1 MGLTQNHE
9 CTIYFKSTDLD
20 LGDDVCTM
28 DQLTTMSQSV
38 RVCHYR
44 NDCLT
49 YRPVIIFHAYNSII
63 H

>member
-9 CTIYFKSTDLD
+9 CTGYFKSTDLD

-38 RVCHYR
+38 RVSHYHI
-44 NDCLT
+44 DCLT
-49 YRPVIIFHAYNSII
+49 
-63 H
+63 